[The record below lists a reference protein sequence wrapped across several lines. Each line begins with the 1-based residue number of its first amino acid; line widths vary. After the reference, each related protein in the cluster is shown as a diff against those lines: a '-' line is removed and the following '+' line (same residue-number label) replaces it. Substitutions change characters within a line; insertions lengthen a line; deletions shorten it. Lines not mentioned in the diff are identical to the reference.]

1 MPPALGPRDGKMEC
15 TFGSYGKEH
24 RERQTGVR
32 PKKQSGGGPEA
43 DKKALGWGAQ
53 GSEARWARRDQKSGW
68 PIGSWGGSAVRHL
81 VGKVVL

>member
-1 MPPALGPRDGKMEC
+1 MGRSIGRD
-15 TFGSYGKEH
+15 
-24 RERQTGVR
+24 REASGH
-32 PKKQSGGGPEA
+32 KNSGGGPEA